1 MKINT
6 HEKSEVLLKAI
17 ANSLYDRDPSNEKPI
32 YFSISEVNL
41 VDKFLQDILEE
52 YDS

>member
-6 HEKSEVLLKAI
+6 HEKSEILLKAI
-17 ANSLYDRDPSNEKPI
+17 ANSLYDRDPAHEKPI

-41 VDKFLQDILEE
+41 VDKFLQEVLEE